1 METREVF
8 KSGRGIWR
16 VILIVAAMAMTAG
29 AITAAALSM
38 NRLVADLQT
47 AAEHQSRLSHVQQR
61 VMALSYRMTDATER
75 AVRGDRAA
83 IERHD
88 RLNTQLDNAL
98 TDLVTLSADSLTEGG
113 LAGDREAYLAIEDVA
128 VAFAKRGDLERAQSM
143 LDDEYRTLKL
153 AYIGQLE
160 ATLDVAAEV
169 MEAEL
174 ERAQDM
180 AYAMTGVGAL
190 VMLVIIGLWV
200 GVAYDSH
207 TQNRKLSI
215 ARHALQTHN
224 SRLERAVEK
233 RTRDLERA
241 KEKAEEANRAKS
253 EFLATMS
260 HEIRTPLN
268 GVLGMTGALKRTEM
282 SNAQMGMLDVVE
294 ESGQTLLA
302 LLNDVLDLS
311 RIEAGQVELE
321 ETIFAIETLATHAA
335 TLFQPMAEE
344 KHLALKVEVEESAQ
358 GLWLGDTLRLRQI
371 LHNLLSNAMKFT
383 TEGGV
388 TGRIYEENAAL
399 VIAVT
404 DTGIGISQ
412 DRLQAIFDRF
422 TQADNSTTRKFGG
435 SGLGLT
441 ITRKLAQVMNGD
453 IEVESVEG
461 EGSTFR
467 ARLGLARPTEQ
478 QIADMPAAEQAA

>member
-1 METREVF
+1 METKEVF

-16 VILIVAAMAMTAG
+16 FTLIVAAMAMTAA

-38 NRLVADLQT
+38 NQLVADLQT

-98 TDLVTLSADSLTEGG
+98 TDLVTLSADNLGGGG
-113 LAGDREAYLAIEDVA
+113 LAEDREAYLAIEDVA
-128 VAFAKRGDLERAQSM
+128 VAFAKRGDLQRAQEM

-153 AYIGQLE
+153 AYISQLE
-160 ATLDVAAEV
+160 TTLDVAAEV
-169 MEAEL
+169 METEL
-174 ERAQDM
+174 ARAQDM
-180 AYAMTGVGAL
+180 AYTMTGIGAL
-190 VMLVIIGLWV
+190 VMLAIIGLWV

-207 TQNRKLSI
+207 TQNRKLTI
-215 ARHALQTHN
+215 ARQALQTHN
-224 SRLERAVEK
+224 TRLERAVEE
-233 RTRDLERA
+233 RTRDLADA
-241 KEKAEEANRAKS
+241 KEKAESANRAKS
-253 EFLATMS
+253 DFLATMS

-282 SNAQMGMLDVVE
+282 SEMQMGMLDVVQ

-311 RIEAGQVELE
+311 RIESGQVELE
-321 ETIFAIETLATHAA
+321 ETVFGVETLAAHAA
-335 TLFQPMAEE
+335 TLFQPMAAE
-344 KHLALKVEVEESAQ
+344 KGLTLDVSVEENAQ
-358 GLWLGDTLRLRQI
+358 GFWVGDTLRLRQI

-383 TEGGV
+383 TDGGV
-388 TGRIYEENAAL
+388 SGRIYEEDELL

-441 ITRKLAQVMNGD
+441 ITRKLAQVMGGD

-467 ARLGLARPTEQ
+467 ARLALKHPTDQ
-478 QIADMPAAEQAA
+478 QIAEMADAEQAA

>member
-8 KSGRGIWR
+8 DNGRGIWR
-16 VILIVAAMAMTAG
+16 FALIVAAMAMTAA

-75 AVRGDRAA
+75 AVRGDKAA

-98 TDLVTLSADSLTEGG
+98 TDLVTLSADNLGDGT
-113 LAGDREAYLAIEDVA
+113 LAEDREAYLAIEDVA
-128 VAFAKRGDLERAQSM
+128 VAFAKRGDLQRAQNM

-160 ATLDVAAEV
+160 ATLDEAAEL
-169 MEAEL
+169 MESEL

-180 AYAMTGVGAL
+180 AYAMTGIGAL
-190 VMLVIIGLWV
+190 VMLVIIGLWI

-215 ARHALQTHN
+215 ARQALQTHN

-233 RTRDLERA
+233 RTRDLAQA
-241 KEKAEEANRAKS
+241 KEKAEAANRAKS
-253 EFLATMS
+253 DFLATMS

-282 SNAQMGMLDVVE
+282 SDAQMGMLDVVE
-294 ESGQTLLA
+294 ESGRTLLA

-321 ETIFAIETLATHAA
+321 ETVFSVEALAAHSA

-344 KHLALKVEVEESAQ
+344 KGLTLEVSVDESAQ
-358 GLWLGDTLRLRQI
+358 GYWLGDTLRLRQI

-383 TEGGV
+383 AEGGV
-388 TGRIYEENAAL
+388 SGRVYEDDGAL
-399 VIAVT
+399 VIAVS
-404 DTGIGISQ
+404 DTGIGISE
-412 DRLQAIFDRF
+412 DRLKAIFDRF

-441 ITRKLAQVMNGD
+441 ITRKLAQIMGGD

-467 ARLGLARPTEQ
+467 ARLTLKRPTRQ
-478 QIADMPAAEQAA
+478 QVAEMSEADEAA